1 MGLLGPNG
9 AGKTTLMRLIV
20 QLSKLSKGNIYI
32 DGLDV
37 TEHFEQAMQKVGVI
51 IESPHLY
58 PFMTGTQNLAYFSKL
73 GKRQVSEQ
81 RIRELVE
88 MVGLRNGINK
98 R

>member
-1 MGLLGPNG
+1 MNLHCLELKNVSKKVGKTEILRNISLEVRRGEIMGLLGPNG

-51 IESPHLY
+51 IESPICI
-58 PFMTGTQNLAYFSKL
+58 PS
-73 GKRQVSEQ
+73 
-81 RIRELVE
+81 
-88 MVGLRNGINK
+88 
-98 R
+98 